1 MIISRR
7 SIVFILGTVFFIY
20 LAIMMLYTYLPQ
32 YLIFIGTESPIITL
46 TMTFA
51 MSSFFIFP
59 PLLGRYSDKI
69 QNRIYFIL
77 IGPVGMLIALIL
89 LLFTRNIIILNIL
102 LFIFGFFTSF
112 ITIYLTLFS
121 ELVQNDKKWISYY
134 NSICSIGNFIGVIM
148 GGILIDTFRIENLF
162 LFTLIAFL
170 SSIIF
175 NVFIRE
181 NRQLI
186 LDNNIKLSQD
196 IQNEVK
202 NNILVKDN
210 ISKSIYFSLF
220 FRNFAIIPILN
231 IIVILMGFY
240 ITKNTEIAFLVGI
253 NPLFQFFMMPFIGK
267 KLNQKNLK
275 VVMILG
281 YSLSFIVIIGY
292 IISVDFWSFLVFQV
306 LVSLSYSMFWIATTV
321 YIAQNSTPNN
331 KGRFMGYATSSI
343 FAGTTTGGI
352 FFSLLLGVFK
362 SNYYI
367 AMSFM
372 IIFPIISTLIISL
385 KFKNQLYSY
394 EEN

>member
-1 MIISRR
+1 MIISKR
-7 SIVFILGTVFFIY
+7 SVIFILGTVFFIY

-32 YLIFIGTESPIITL
+32 FLKFIGTESPIITL

-51 MSSFFIFP
+51 MSTFFIFP

-69 QNRIYFIL
+69 QNRIYFIF
-77 IGPVGMLIALIL
+77 IGPIGMLITLAL
-89 LLFTRNIIILNIL
+89 LLFTTNIIIINIL

-112 ITIYLTLFS
+112 VTIYLTLFS

-134 NSICSIGNFIGVIM
+134 NSICAFGNFIGVII
-148 GGILIDTFRIENLF
+148 GGILIDAFRIENLF
-162 LFTLIAFL
+162 LFTLITFL

-175 NVFIRE
+175 NVVIRE

-186 LDNNIKLSQD
+186 LDTNTKLSEN
-196 IQNEVK
+196 IHKEVT
-202 NNILVKDN
+202 NNILLKDN
-210 ISKSIYFSLF
+210 FSKSIYFGLF

-240 ITKNTEIAFLVGI
+240 IPNNTEIAFLVGI
-253 NPLFQFFMMPFIGK
+253 NPLFQFFIMPFIGK
-267 KLNQKNLK
+267 KLNQKNIK
-275 VVMILG
+275 MVMILG
-281 YSLSFIVIIGY
+281 YALSFIVIIGY

-343 FAGTTTGGI
+343 FAGTTTGGL
-352 FFSLLLGVFK
+352 FFSLLLAIFN

-367 AMSFM
+367 SMSFM
-372 IIFPIISTLIISL
+372 IIFPIISMIVISL
-385 KFKNQLYSY
+385 KFKNQFY

>member
-1 MIISRR
+1 LIISKK
-7 SIVFILGTVFFIY
+7 SVAFILGTVFFIY

-32 YLIFIGTESPIITL
+32 YLLFIGTEPPMITL

-51 MSSFFIFP
+51 MSTFFIFP
-59 PLLGRYSDKI
+59 PLLGRYSDKL
-69 QNRIYFIL
+69 QNRIYFIF
-77 IGPVGMLIALIL
+77 IGPVGMLITLAL

-102 LFIFGFFTSF
+102 VFIFGFFTSF
-112 ITIYLTLFS
+112 VTIYLTLFS

-134 NSICSIGNFIGVIM
+134 NSICSLGSFIGVII
-148 GGILIDTFRIENLF
+148 GGILIEIFRIENLF
-162 LFTLIAFL
+162 LFTLITFL
-170 SSIIF
+170 SSIIV

-186 LDNNIKLSQD
+186 LDNDTKLSEN
-196 IQNEVK
+196 IHKEVT

-210 ISKSIYFSLF
+210 ISKSIYYGLF
-220 FRNFAIIPILN
+220 FRNFAIVPILN

-240 ITKNTEIAFLVGI
+240 IPNNTEIAFLVGI
-253 NPLFQFFMMPFIGK
+253 NPLFQFFIMLFIGK
-267 KLNQKNLK
+267 KLKQKNFK
-275 VVMILG
+275 AAMILG
-281 YSLSFIVIIGY
+281 YGLSVIVIIGY

-306 LVSLSYSMFWIATTV
+306 LVSLSYSLFWIATTV

-343 FAGTTTGGI
+343 FAGTTAGGL
-352 FFSLLLGVFK
+352 FFSLLLAVFH

-367 AMSFM
+367 SMSFM

-385 KFKNQLYSY
+385 KFKKQ
-394 EEN
+394 

>member
-1 MIISRR
+1 MIISKK
-7 SIVFILGTVFFIY
+7 SVAFILGTVFFIY
-20 LAIMMLYTYLPQ
+20 LTIMMLYTYLPQ
-32 YLIFIGTESPIITL
+32 YLIFIGTEPPIITL

-51 MSSFFIFP
+51 MSTFFIFP
-59 PLLGRYSDKI
+59 PLLGRYSDKL
-69 QNRIYFIL
+69 QNRIYFIF
-77 IGPVGMLIALIL
+77 IGPVGMLITLAL

-102 LFIFGFFTSF
+102 VFIFGFFTSF

-134 NSICSIGNFIGVIM
+134 NSVCAIGNFIGVII
-148 GGILIDTFRIENLF
+148 GGILIDFFNIENLF
-162 LFTLIAFL
+162 LFALIMFL

-186 LDNNIKLSQD
+186 LDNNIELSEN
-196 IQNEVK
+196 IHNEGIK
-202 NNILVKDN
+202 NIFEEDN
-210 ISKSIYFSLF
+210 ISKSIYYGLF

-231 IIVILMGFY
+231 IIVIIMGFY
-240 ITKNTEIAFLVGI
+240 IPNNTEIAFLVGI
-253 NPLFQFFMMPFIGK
+253 NPLFQVFIMLFIGK
-267 KLNQKNLK
+267 KLNQKNIK
-275 VVMILG
+275 AAMILG
-281 YSLSFIVIIGY
+281 FGLSVIVIIGY

-306 LVSLSYSMFWIATTV
+306 LVSLSYSLFWIAITV

-343 FAGTTTGGI
+343 FAGTTIGGL
-352 FFSLLLGVFK
+352 FFSLLLAVFH

-367 AMSFM
+367 SMSFM

-385 KFKNQLYSY
+385 KFKNQ
-394 EEN
+394 